1 MKQQKILVLSIII
14 LAVALIVFAAAC
26 TDIQDTSTITYM
38 ADGKEY
44 ASVALS
50 GDETP
55 SAPADPD
62 KTGYIFAGWFT
73 DETFEIP
80 FDLEEYAANPDR
92 TDIIVYAKFE
102 IISTSVTYMVDDAEY
117 KVLTVEGVNAEAPNY
132 VPEKAGYKFVGWFTD
147 DTLETPF
154 DFEEYAAD
162 EGRTNITVYAKFEI
176 ISTTI
181 TYMTDDIKYQ
191 SFTVEGINAADPNY
205 APEKVGYIF
214 AGWFTDETFETPFI
228 FAEYAADEDRS
239 NITVYAK
246 FEIISTTVT
255 YVADGAEYKVF
266 TVEGVNAE
274 DPNYVPEKTGYTF
287 EGWFTDETFAT
298 PFDFEKYAADEGRTN
313 ITVYAKFEKIFS
325 TTVTYMAD
333 GKKYKVFTVIG
344 VNVEDPNYAPEKAG
358 YTFEGWFEDET
369 FETPFDFEAYAAT
382 LDRTDIIVYAKFE
395 GYLSY
400 EKNDDGGYTVTGL
413 TVKTL
418 PIADVVI
425 PDTYNGLPVTAI
437 GDMAFELNPII
448 TSVTLGKNVT
458 EIGAGAFDRCELLQT
473 AALNEGLKTIGNNA
487 FSNCALTEIPALPA
501 SLTTLGNYVFAYNE
515 YVTSLTIPDHVT
527 TIGHGIVASCHLLE
541 SLNVPSQWYSADDP
555 TKLITYFTG
564 YFFGNTETPS
574 NQVIIFAQYYPNF
587 ENITVRGDMEEL
599 PSYAFYQVESLK
611 HITFTGTFTKIGD
624 NAFANCY
631 ALESLVLPDVVTEVG
646 ETIFAGCESLKE
658 LSMPLAGNMTLESLF
673 GNIKPPLE
681 SVRIYTSGKITAMFK
696 NCYSLKKIVIEGN
709 VTEIGKEAFYGSR
722 VLTDLTLP
730 ASVTHIEDIFIYFFN
745 FQSDFKVTYEGTM
758 AQWHEIT
765 LESADLDSP
774 IPVICTDGTTTWNKP
789 QAQASEIAL

>member
-14 LAVALIVFAAAC
+14 LAVALIVFATAC

-44 ASVALS
+44 ASVTLS

-55 SAPADPD
+55 SAPADPE
-62 KTGYIFAGWFT
+62 KTGYNFVGWFM
-73 DETFEIP
+73 DETFATP
-80 FDLEEYAANPDR
+80 FNFAEYAANPDR
-92 TDIIVYAKFE
+92 TNITVYAKFE
-102 IISTSVTYMVDDAEY
+102 IISTTITYMADGAEY
-117 KVLTVEGVNAEAPNY
+117 EVLTVEGVNAEDPNY
-132 VPEKAGYKFVGWFTD
+132 LPEKTGYTFVGWFTD

-162 EGRTNITVYAKFEI
+162 EDRTNITVYAKFEI

-181 TYMTDDIKYQ
+181 TYM
-191 SFTVEGINAADPNY
+191 ADGKVHAMVDVY
-205 APEKVGYIF
+205 AFETPSSPANPEKAGYAF
-214 AGWFTDETFETPFI
+214 AGWFADETFETPFSL
-228 FAEYAADEDRS
+228 DE
-239 NITVYAK
+239 
-246 FEIISTTVT
+246 
-255 YVADGAEYKVF
+255 YVAAQDK
-266 TVEGVNAE
+266 
-274 DPNYVPEKTGYTF
+274 
-287 EGWFTDETFAT
+287 
-298 PFDFEKYAADEGRTN
+298 
-313 ITVYAKFEKIFS
+313 
-325 TTVTYMAD
+325 
-333 GKKYKVFTVIG
+333 
-344 VNVEDPNYAPEKAG
+344 
-358 YTFEGWFEDET
+358 
-369 FETPFDFEAYAAT
+369 
-382 LDRTDIIVYAKFE
+382 TDIIVYAKFD
-395 GYLSY
+395 GYFT
-400 EKNDDGGYTVTGL
+400 YTENNSGCTITGL
-413 TVKTL
+413 STTGAAL
-418 PIADVVI
+418 TDIVI
-425 PDTYNGLPVTAI
+425 PDTYEGLPVTAI
-437 GDMAFELNPII
+437 GDMAFDENSKI

-527 TIGHGIVASCHLLE
+527 TIGHGIVASCYLLE
-541 SLNVPSQWYSADDP
+541 SMNVPSQWYSADDP

-564 YFFGNTETPS
+564 YFFGNTEDPE
-574 NQVIIFAQYYPNF
+574 NPELRIPLYANRYPYF
-587 ENITVRGDMEEL
+587 ESITVRGDMEKL
-599 PSYAFYQVESLK
+599 PTYAFFQVESLK
-611 HITFTGTFTKIGD
+611 SVELTGTFTKIGD

-631 ALESLVLPDVVTEVG
+631 ALESLVLPDAVTEVG

-681 SVRIYTSGKITAMFK
+681 SVRIYTSGKITAMFR

-709 VTEIGKEAFYGSR
+709 VTEIGKEAFYSSR

-730 ASVTHIEDIFIYFFN
+730 ASVTHIEDIFIYFYF

-765 LESADLDSP
+765 LESADLDPP

>member
-1 MKQQKILVLSIII
+1 M
-14 LAVALIVFAAAC
+14 AVALIVFAAAC

-44 ASVALS
+44 AAVTLS

-55 SAPADPD
+55 SVPADPD

-73 DETFEIP
+73 DETFETP
-80 FDLEEYAANPDR
+80 FDLDEYAANPDR
-92 TDIIVYAKFE
+92 TDITVYAKFE
-102 IISTSVTYMVDDAEY
+102 KVISATVTYMIDGAEY
-117 KVLTVEGVNAEAPNY
+117 KALTVEGVSATDPNY
-132 VPEKAGYKFVGWFTD
+132 APEKAGYKFIGWFED
-147 DTLETPF
+147 EAFATPF
-154 DFEEYAAD
+154 NFSEYAAD
-162 EGRTNITVYAKFEI
+162 EDRTNITVYGKFEI

-181 TYMTDDIKYQ
+181 TYM
-191 SFTVEGINAADPNY
+191 
-205 APEKVGYIF
+205 
-214 AGWFTDETFETPFI
+214 
-228 FAEYAADEDRS
+228 
-239 NITVYAK
+239 
-246 FEIISTTVT
+246 
-255 YVADGAEYKVF
+255 ADGAEYDVL
-266 TVEGVNAE
+266 TVEGVNA
-274 DPNYVPEKTGYTF
+274 
-287 EGWFTDETFAT
+287 
-298 PFDFEKYAADEGRTN
+298 
-313 ITVYAKFEKIFS
+313 I
-325 TTVTYMAD
+325 
-333 GKKYKVFTVIG
+333 
-344 VNVEDPNYAPEKAG
+344 DPNYAPEKAG
-358 YTFEGWFEDET
+358 YTFEGWFTDET
-369 FETPFDFEAYAAT
+369 FATPFDFEAYAAT

-400 EKNDDGGYTVTGL
+400 EENDDGGYTVTGL

-437 GDMAFELNPII
+437 GDMTFELNPII

-458 EIGAGAFDRCELLQT
+458 EIEPYAFKGCELLQT
-473 AALNEGLKTIGNNA
+473 VTLNDGLQKIDRNA
-487 FSNCALTEIPALPA
+487 FAASALTEIPALPA
-501 SLTTLGNYVFAYNE
+501 SLTYLGIYAFAETNI
-515 YVTSLTIPDHVT
+515 TSLTLPDTLT
-527 TIGHGIVASCHLLE
+527 TIGHGIVASCYYLE
-541 SLNVPSQWYSADDP
+541 SMNVPSQWYSADDP

-564 YFFGNTETPS
+564 YFFGNTEDPE
-574 NQVIIFAQYYPNF
+574 NPELRIPLYANRYPYF
-587 ENITVRGDMEEL
+587 ESITVRGDMEKL
-599 PSYAFYQVESLK
+599 PTYAFFQVESLK
-611 HITFTGTFTKIGD
+611 SVELTGTFTIIGD

-631 ALESLVLPDVVTEVG
+631 ALESVVIPDTVTEVG

-722 VLTDLTLP
+722 VLTDLTLL
-730 ASVTHIEDIFIYFFN
+730 ASVTHIEDIFIYFYF

-765 LESADLDSP
+765 LESADLDPP